1 MSISRIYGL
10 LLSALLISAVLVG
23 CNNSPST
30 SDDKAHEMKS
40 TDTSGE
46 VDAEITAALAE
57 LSEEDRI
64 AAEAQKFC
72 VVAQESRL
80 GSMGTPFKLMI
91 DGQPVFLC
99 CEGCKDGA
107 LKDPQATLAAVAQ
120 LKQSNSS
127 PK

>member
-1 MSISRIYGL
+1 MGISRIYGL
-10 LLSALLISAVLVG
+10 LLSVLLISAALVG
-23 CNNSPST
+23 CNNSRST
-30 SDDKAHEMKS
+30 PDDKAHEMKS
-40 TDTSGE
+40 TDISGE

-64 AAEAQKFC
+64 AAEAQQFC
-72 VVAQESRL
+72 AVAQESRL

-127 PK
+127 TK

>member
-10 LLSALLISAVLVG
+10 LLSVLLISAVLVG

-40 TDTSGE
+40 TDTGGE

-72 VVAQESRL
+72 AVAQESRL
-80 GSMGTPFKLMI
+80 GSMGAPFKLMI
-91 DGQPVFLC
+91 EGQPVFLC

-107 LKDPQATLAAVAQ
+107 LKDPQAALAAVAQ